1 MATCEICGTDFDDH
15 GVQIV
20 LPGLA
25 KSFDR
30 IDCAV
35 RARNLA
41 GVGAAGVPLRGTLI
55 DLTGSGK
62 GRSFV
67 LGGLSAGLAA
77 ALAGTRTR
85 LAVGG
90 ATAGVAL
97 LVATTAHL
105 ATRGGDADTATRAQA
120 LAPPARYA
128 SDFADRTR
136 AVTVADRTARR
147 RSRGQASEPS
157 KVTFALLTANRSTAV
172 GSTAPSASP
181 KPHPPQQSPPGQKP
195 KPPSSEP
202 PSSGGKPPTGGKPSS
217 TRPGWGH
224 GDDKHEHTGPQGSKS
239 GSDDR
244 HDHGNKHGK
253 HNDDD

>member
-25 KSFDR
+25 KSFCR
-30 IDCAV
+30 VDCAV

-41 GVGAAGVPLRGTLI
+41 GAGVVPVAMRGALVPLAAAPG
-55 DLTGSGK
+55 
-62 GRSFV
+62 FFA

-77 ALAGTRTR
+77 ALAGTRAR

-120 LAPPARYA
+120 LAPPAFYA
-128 SDFADRTR
+128 SDFADRVR
-136 AVTVADRTARR
+136 AVTVADRTAKQ
-147 RSRGQASEPS
+147 RSHGKVSKPS
-157 KVTFALLTANRSTAV
+157 KVSYVLLTANRSNAA

-181 KPHPPQQSPPGQKP
+181 KPHPPQKTPPAQNP
-195 KPPSSEP
+195 KPPSADP
-202 PSSGGKPPTGGKPSS
+202 PSSGDKPSTGGKPSS
-217 TRPGWGH
+217 ARPGWGH
-224 GDDKHEHTGPQGSKS
+224 GDDNHEHTGPQGSKS
-239 GSDDR
+239 GNDDR
-244 HDHGNKHGK
+244 QHHGNKHDKG
-253 HNDDD
+253 HD